1 MNVELFTVVTRGIGR
16 PDYSESGRRLT
27 AADPQEILAA
37 TEIRAMG
44 TTVCDNM
51 ADCRSAIV
59 IIVRVVSTLDEDV
72 EIESIGNNE
81 DDLATYTTIGVND
94 ICPAGD
100 RIDIIMYGD
109 YWRPYVGI
117 RVIAAVAPTAGSIS
131 AEVINQE

>member
-1 MNVELFTVVTRGIGR
+1 MNIETFTVETRGIGR

-27 AADPQEILAA
+27 AAEPQEIMAA
-37 TEIRAMG
+37 TEIRAIG
-44 TTVCDNM
+44 TTVCDSM

-72 EIESIGNNE
+72 EIETIGNIT
-81 DDLATYTTIGVND
+81 DATALYTPIGVND
-94 ICPAGD
+94 TCPAND

-117 RVIAAVAPTAGSIS
+117 QVIAAVAPTSGSIS